1 MISSERKQ
9 ELIAEF
15 HQSVQDTGSVEVQIA
30 LMTERI
36 NQLNK
41 HFDSFPKD
49 YASRVGL
56 MKLVGQ
62 RRRYL
67 RYLQRKNKKSYL
79 QILERLGLRG

>member
-1 MISSERKQ
+1 MIRPERKQ
-9 ELIAEF
+9 KLIAEF
-15 HQSVQDTGSVEVQIA
+15 HRSPQDTGSVEVQIA

-36 NQLNK
+36 NDLNK
-41 HFDSFPKD
+41 HFEQFPKD

-67 RYLQRKNKKSYL
+67 RYLERQDSKMYQQML
-79 QILERLGLRG
+79 ARLGLRG

>member
-1 MISSERKQ
+1 MIRPERKQ
-9 ELIAEF
+9 KLIAEF
-15 HQSVQDTGSVEVQIA
+15 HTSSHDTGSVEVQIA

-36 NQLNK
+36 NELNK
-41 HFDSFPKD
+41 HFAQFPKD

-67 RYLQRKNKKSYL
+67 RYLERNNKKGH
-79 QILERLGLRG
+79 QQMLERLGLRG